1 LTPIAELDERD
12 SSTASSITPMVSLLL
27 EKSLFGKV
35 TIGKI
40 TIENIRFG
48 IFLFGTN
55 VLKVL
60 NKESKLAGITDSYN
74 MQ

>member
-1 LTPIAELDERD
+1 
-12 SSTASSITPMVSLLL
+12 L

-35 TIGKI
+35 TIGKN
-40 TIENIRFG
+40 TIGNIRFG

-60 NKESKLAGITDSYN
+60 DQESKLAGITDSLCQNGYF
-74 MQ
+74 Q